1 MKITIFLFKILSK
14 YTLKRINRKMFSKIS
29 LRELPYSKHV
39 SKIFIFYIKKM
50 VFLKKIYIK
59 NSNF

>member
-14 YTLKRINRKMFSKIS
+14 YTPKRINRKMFLKIS
-29 LRELPYSKHV
+29 SRELSYSKHV

-50 VFLKKIYIK
+50 VFLKKYL
-59 NSNF
+59 